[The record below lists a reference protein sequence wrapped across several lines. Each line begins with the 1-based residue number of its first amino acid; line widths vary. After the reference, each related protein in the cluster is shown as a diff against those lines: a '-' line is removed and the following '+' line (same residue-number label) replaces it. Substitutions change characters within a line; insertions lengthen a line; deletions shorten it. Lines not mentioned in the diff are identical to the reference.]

1 MSDGESWILNEQFI
15 LIFMNYLN
23 CITES
28 VLLSQLVK
36 LSEITAPASY
46 GFVVKSQHKRK
57 LS

>member
-1 MSDGESWILNEQFI
+1 MSDGESWILNEPFI

-23 CITES
+23 YITES
-28 VLLSQLVK
+28 VLSQLVK
-36 LSEITAPASY
+36 LSEIRAPASY